1 MLMLRGWN
9 ACLCKS
15 MQTAVSTTW
24 NNIQW
29 GKKLMSL
36 CPLCEFSHPCS
47 ARRDRES
54 WQKQKQWRSH
64 KNLDFPILSVLVIST
79 SLSLNISQNYVMS
92 KPLSW
97 DGKSPAQ
104 CSYTHL
110 GVRPDQWD
118 FPSSWCW
125 PLVAIKS
132 RDCDQ
137 STVCYKRSSVFI
149 RSLIIYKLTVN
160 DYLSI
165 CTVTK
170 PQ

>member
-1 MLMLRGWN
+1 MKMLMLRGWN
-9 ACLCKS
+9 VCLCKS

-24 NNIQW
+24 NNIRW
-29 GKKLMSL
+29 GKKTDVTLSSL
-36 CPLCEFSHPCS
+36 WVLS
-47 ARRDRES
+47 RRDRES

-79 SLSLNISQNYVMS
+79 SLSLNISQNCVMS

-118 FPSSWCW
+118 FPSLWCW
-125 PLVAIKS
+125 PLKACGDNVMWLWSIN
-132 RDCDQ
+132 
-137 STVCYKRSSVFI
+137 
-149 RSLIIYKLTVN
+149 SLF
-160 DYLSI
+160 LSE
-165 CTVTK
+165 V
-170 PQ
+170 